1 MRPTAIICVVL
12 GVGVL
17 TAQQMSIP
25 VSVRS
30 ISLKLVS
37 TNKEPLNAI
46 GLDAIA
52 AALKA
57 RGIHLAV
64 ENAFDPAAVDKAA
77 DVIRDLYGDEGQ
89 KVRVEHTAKQT
100 PRGKVEV
107 TFEVIQLCGCN

>member
-1 MRPTAIICVVL
+1 MRSTAIFCVVL
-12 GVGVL
+12 GVGAL

-25 VSVRS
+25 VSIRS
-30 ISLKLVS
+30 ISFKLVS
-37 TNKEPLNAI
+37 TNKEPLSAI

-52 AALKA
+52 APLKA

-64 ENAFDPAAVDKAA
+64 ENTFDPAAVEKAA
-77 DVIRDLYGDEGQ
+77 DVIRARYGDEGQ

-107 TFEVIQLCGCN
+107 AFEVIQLCGCD